1 MKISSK
7 VFWGAILILIG
18 LTFFLQ
24 TTGLLL
30 YLNLT
35 AWEFIF
41 WFLWPLLL
49 VALGVKLLLGRN
61 ITAGVV
67 FVALGII
74 FFLTKLFDWNFFA
87 IFWPVLIIA
96 VGLSIIFKQDDTHFN
111 SGKKYDDSDKLTD
124 TVVFW
129 GLDKN
134 MDSKSFKGGEVN
146 AVFGGAK
153 IDLRNAQIDKD
164 GAKLVLNAAFGG
176 IDVFVPKDCN
186 VETDGIGILGGWEN
200 HTKSRD
206 VKSPVLE
213 ISGSAVFGG
222 VEIKE

>member
-176 IDVFVPKDCN
+176 IDVFVPKDCK